1 MLLDGRA
8 LTREVEGAM
17 QGDIM
22 EMQMKHMHQLS
33 LVRRL
38 FSRWKALK
46 GFALGIQKNK
56 RQILR

>member
-22 EMQMKHMHQLS
+22 EVQMKHMHQLS

-38 FSRWKALK
+38 FSR
-46 GFALGIQKNK
+46 
-56 RQILR
+56 